1 MGANE
6 IGLGTSIYFVTKE
19 RIYTRKIQKVEI
31 DSNKKDVVV
40 VFKNGDWARFKN
52 NENISYTESGL
63 NGSGYLELDDAHK
76 QQQTLRAMYLDKQR
90 RELEIAQNLHYEAIL
105 LVNSPFSEIEQW

>member
-6 IGLGTSIYFVTKE
+6 IGLGTSIYFVTKN
-19 RIYTRKIQKVEI
+19 RIYTRKIRKIEI
-31 DSNKKDVVV
+31 DSNKNDVVV

-52 NENISYTESGL
+52 NENISYNELGL
-63 NGSGYLELDDAHK
+63 NGSGYLDLDDAHK
-76 QQQTLRAMYLDKQR
+76 KQQTLRAMYLDEKR
-90 RELEIAQNLHYEAIL
+90 RELELAQNCHYEAML